1 MPEIELEL
9 FSITSRSLRLS
20 VKKFS
25 SGLDVWDLIEEILI
39 LVSKLKKWLSLTSDS
54 ELYDGRMDGMDGYHR
69 S

>member
-25 SGLDVWDLIEEILI
+25 SRLDVWDWIEEILI